1 MSQNAG
7 LCTIISHFETA
18 LFKILG
24 VINML
29 IDSHAHLDD
38 SRFDKDR
45 EQLIKDLGNNNIELI
60 INPGSDVATSVKA
73 VSLAQKHENI
83 YAAIGVHPHEVEDM
97 EDETIELLR
106 SLSKKDKVVA
116 IGEIG
121 LDYYYDNSPR
131 ELQKK
136 WFREQIKL
144 AKELDLPIIIHD
156 RDAHQDTYDIIKELK
171 DDSLRG
177 VLHCY
182 SGGVELAREFI
193 KLGFYISFAGPIT
206 FKNAKVSK
214 LVAKEIPLEKMLI
227 ETDSPYLTPHPH
239 RGKRNEPLYVRFVAG
254 EIAQLK
260 GISFEEV
267 MNITN
272 KNARELF
279 GI

>member
-1 MSQNAG
+1 
-7 LCTIISHFETA
+7 
-18 LFKILG
+18 
-24 VINML
+24 ML